1 MLSFTFLGKFNAENM
16 YGLASQ
22 FWAYKSF
29 WRVRLD
35 KVWWSKLN
43 IFLQQKCSWN
53 VTDVLKHRSTD
64 HWLRWVLL
72 ICVLES
78 WYLLPTQLK
87 AFWWNC
93 SLFLEVSEAKG
104 AKISA
109 PWWGEQT
116 HFFVVSIKW
125 ANSLE
130 TPSWPCFIFECL

>member
-1 MLSFTFLGKFNAENM
+1 MLICIFICIYLCKVYLCFLLHFLENSLQRIWPCFSILGLQKFLESAIGQSMVVKIEH
-16 YGLASQ
+16 
-22 FWAYKSF
+22 F
-29 WRVRLD
+29 
-35 KVWWSKLN
+35 
-43 IFLQQKCSWN
+43 FLQQKCSWN

-64 HWLRWVLL
+64 HWLRWVV

-109 PWWGEQT
+109 PWW
-116 HFFVVSIKW
+116 
-125 ANSLE
+125 ANSLFCSE
-130 TPSWPCFIFECL
+130 Y

>member
-1 MLSFTFLGKFNAENM
+1 MLSFTFLRKFNAENM
-16 YGLASQ
+16 ALLLNFGPTKVSGECDWTKYGGQ
-22 FWAYKSF
+22 NWTF
-29 WRVRLD
+29 
-35 KVWWSKLN
+35 
-43 IFLQQKCSWN
+43 FLQQKCSWN

-64 HWLRWVLL
+64 HWLRWVL

-93 SLFLEVSEAKG
+93 SLFLEVRARPKEPKFLLL
-104 AKISA
+104 
-109 PWWGEQT
+109 GEQT

-130 TPSWPCFIFECL
+130 TPSWPCFTFECL